1 MTVGIY
7 GIFDSETDEC
17 LYVGMS
23 SISVEK
29 RFKQHLKNLRNGNHP
44 RKDFVE
50 WFQVNGSN
58 PLLLNFKILEECENN
73 ETVLNTLE
81 IKWFNEL
88 KPKYFGKQPSLNE
101 VWERSEESKKKV
113 SESLRKY
120 AESKPKKLKSI
131 CSSKDCSNMVHHS
144 RNNYCSVKCANLSIN
159 TKLVYN
165 PLILNKDKI
174 IQTYLNGDS
183 LESIAK
189 RFSTTKNTLS
199 KFLKNE
205 GVEIR
210 KRGAVKGTEGNNK
223 GKYINLGIDKEQYKE
238 IKRLSD
244 TGSSTRKIASIMGC
258 SQPTIVNILNK
269 IKKDPNLL
277 N

>member
-1 MTVGIY
+1 MLIHLMHICMMMTNIVFLFY
-7 GIFDSETDEC
+7 
-17 LYVGMS
+17 
-23 SISVEK
+23 
-29 RFKQHLKNLRNGNHP
+29 
-44 RKDFVE
+44 VE
-50 WFQVNGSN
+50 WFQNNGGQ
-58 PLLLNFKILEECENN
+58 PELIVFRILEECENN

-113 SESLRKY
+113 SESMRKY

-210 KRGAVKGTEGNNK
+210 KRGAIKGSASAHKE
-223 GKYINLGIDKEQYKE
+223 KYINLGIEKTRYTE
-238 IKRLSD
+238 IKDLSEC
-244 TGSSTRKIASIMGC
+244 GLSTMKIASIIGC

-269 IKKDPNLL
+269 IKKDPSLL
-277 N
+277 D